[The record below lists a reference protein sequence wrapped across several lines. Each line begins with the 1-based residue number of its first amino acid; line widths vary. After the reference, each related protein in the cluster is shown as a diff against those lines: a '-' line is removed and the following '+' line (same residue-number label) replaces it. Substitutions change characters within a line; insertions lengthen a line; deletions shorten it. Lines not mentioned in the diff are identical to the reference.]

1 MPTLENARQLRLQ
14 GSHREALG
22 LFNALD
28 KSDPAVLCEMAHSAL
43 YVDPT
48 VAEKLAIAAL
58 SRAPGLALANHHL
71 GEALAR
77 QARFDEAVAPLR
89 AAVARDGSLAE
100 LLGRGGAPWGRRF
113 APVRCS
119 HCGEAEASP
128 IWVGNTSRSQRCLG
142 HIDPVKVWTRCDR
155 CGLTRVLEPPPVEHL
170 VAYYDAL
177 RAADGDV
184 GAPQVAGLF
193 DELLRWDDV
202 MQRILALS
210 APGPLLEIGS
220 AWGSFCAVAAY
231 HGFEALGLETAP
243 NPVAWSR
250 DVLGVRSIEG
260 TAPNDLPKGPFQV
273 IALWEVIEHFADPG
287 AVLRALRDRLAP
299 GGVLA
304 LSTPCLDHPLHRARG
319 YDDPMWSVPGHL
331 VYFDR
336 VTLQQSLE
344 AAGFSVRQRWFS
356 PRHLGSVVVLA
367 S

>member
-1 MPTLENARQLRLQ
+1 MPTLENARQLRLR
-14 GSHREALG
+14 GRHREALG

-28 KSDPAVLCEMAHSAL
+28 KGDPAVLCEMAHAAL
-43 YVDPT
+43 HVDAA
-48 VAEKLAIAAL
+48 VAEKLARAAL
-58 SRAPGLALANHHL
+58 SRAPALALANHHL

-77 QARFDEAVAPLR
+77 QGRFDEAVVPLR
-89 AAVARDGSLAE
+89 AAVAIDGTLAE
-100 LLGRGGAPWGRRF
+100 LLARGGKPWSHRF
-113 APVRCS
+113 DVARCS
-119 HCGEAEASP
+119 HCGAAEATP
-128 IWVGNTSRSQRCLG
+128 VWVGNTSRSQRCLG
-142 HIDPVKVWTRCDR
+142 HIDPVKVWARCDR
-155 CGLTRVLEPPPVEHL
+155 CGLTRVPEPPPVDHL

-177 RAADGDV
+177 RAADGEV
-184 GAPQVAGLF
+184 GAPEVGGLF
-193 DELLRWDDV
+193 DELIRWDEV
-202 MQRILALS
+202 MQRILALT

-231 HGFEALGLETAP
+231 HGFDALGLETAP

-250 DVLGVRSIEG
+250 EVLGVRSVEG
-260 TAPNDLPKGPFQV
+260 PAPDDLPDGPFQV

-287 AVLRALRDRLAP
+287 AVLHALRERLAP
-299 GGVLA
+299 GGILA

-336 VTLQQSLE
+336 ATLEQSLA
-344 AAGFSVRQRWFS
+344 AAGFAIRQRWLS